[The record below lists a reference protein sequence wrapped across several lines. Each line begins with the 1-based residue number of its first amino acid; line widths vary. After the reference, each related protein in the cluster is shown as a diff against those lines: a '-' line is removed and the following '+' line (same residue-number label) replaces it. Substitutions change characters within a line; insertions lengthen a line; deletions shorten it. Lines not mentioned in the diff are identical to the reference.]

1 MTRPGSEE
9 RVIRR
14 FTSAEWDTQQG
25 PGSIDFLAK
34 LRARW
39 VLLGFMVFGILT
51 NLGAF
56 GATVIVVGAIMLFL
70 YANKSS
76 PRKAFVKGL
85 LADVNETI
93 IELTGDAN
101 AGLGVKDFRALAEK
115 SRPLPLPVNGVHGL
129 NLQVVNEGP
138 AQNRVAAVVRVDDT
152 LRTTRVVVTA
162 TPPDYA
168 TASFDRLLQATLDTE
183 PDNPPKTI

>member
-14 FTSAEWDTQQG
+14 FTSAEWDAQQG

-39 VLLGFMVFGILT
+39 VLLGFIIFGILA

-56 GATVIVVGAIMLFL
+56 GAAVIVVGAITLFL

-76 PRKAFVKGL
+76 SRKAFVRGL

-101 AGLGVKDFRALAEK
+101 AGLSVKDFRDLAQK
-115 SRPLPLPVNGVHGL
+115 GQPLPIPVNGVHGL
-129 NLQVVNEGP
+129 NLQVINEGP
-138 AQNRVAAVVRVDDT
+138 VQNRVAAVARSDDT

-162 TPPDYA
+162 TAPDYA

-183 PDNPPKTI
+183 PDPPKTI